1 MTEQEK
7 LINVDLYGDGS
18 RDSRLRAEYIYC
30 DHADVCSV
38 YKEGKCFRKTT
49 LFGVRCEFGR
59 IACVDGGT
67 KKTKMYGRVYSEAK
81 DSERYH
87 KLSYPNNTYIAKIGD
102 GAFLA
107 PPHVRIERGPESGL
121 FCHNPG
127 FGCNR
132 LFVPIDELTPDNINR
147 ICTYHPRARLI
158 IPPCKV
164 GDTVWVITGTTIKL
178 CTVDRIHIL
187 GNGQMQIRAKY
198 FVTDNIYL
206 YPDMFGKTVFLTCA
220 EAEAAIEARKGD
232 KE

>member
-87 KLSYPNNTYIAKIGD
+87 ISA
-102 GAFLA
+102 
-107 PPHVRIERGPESGL
+107 
-121 FCHNPG
+121 
-127 FGCNR
+127 
-132 LFVPIDELTPDNINR
+132 
-147 ICTYHPRARLI
+147 
-158 IPPCKV
+158 IPKPCGGRV
-164 GDTVWVITGTTIKL
+164 
-178 CTVDRIHIL
+178 
-187 GNGQMQIRAKY
+187 RAK
-198 FVTDNIYL
+198 DQMAI
-206 YPDMFGKTVFLTCA
+206 MRVFLTPLLVWKKIIWHFFIIA
-220 EAEAAIEARKGD
+220 SEVMILPKRISPIGLNLWTENTPNPSVFTK
-232 KE
+232 

>member
-87 KLSYPNNTYIAKIGD
+87 KLSYPYNTYIAKIGD
-102 GAFLA
+102 VLFSRRPMSESNAA
-107 PPHVRIERGPESGL
+107 RI
-121 FCHNPG
+121 PG
-127 FGCNR
+127 
-132 LFVPIDELTPDNINR
+132 
-147 ICTYHPRARLI
+147 YS
-158 IPPCKV
+158 
-164 GDTVWVITGTTIKL
+164 VI
-178 CTVDRIHIL
+178 IL
-187 GNGQMQIRAKY
+187 GSVAI
-198 FVTDNIYL
+198 VSL
-206 YPDMFGKTVFLTCA
+206 SLLTS
-220 EAEAAIEARKGD
+220 
-232 KE
+232 